1 MALAARIRRARRIAG
16 MSQQAL
22 ADKLGVTR
30 SAVSNWE
37 SDSGV
42 RPATD
47 RLAVLARTLHVSFE
61 WIATGRGEMR
71 LGDGMHD
78 KFVADSVAVVDCP
91 HELQL
96 LHAYRRAP
104 AKVKALLQEMA
115 ILHSPTKSRRRTAS
129 LIGMNFQVA

>member
-16 MSQQAL
+16 ISQQAL

-47 RLAVLARTLHVSFE
+47 RLAVLAKTLHVSFE

-71 LGDGMHD
+71 IGADLHD
-78 KFVADSVAVVDCP
+78 KFVAESFAMVDCP

-96 LHAYRRAP
+96 LETYRRASTR
-104 AKVKALLQEMA
+104 VKALLQEMA
-115 ILHSPTKSRRRTAS
+115 SLHSPSKSRRRMTKAA
-129 LIGMNFQVA
+129 G